1 VPNVERCEARGWGE
15 AVAPLRTPLFRFPL
29 PFAHNREERRHVVV
43 FNSGRD
49 ATILMIQWVLWK
61 HLSQAFIMDGPQM
74 QRLVEKLA
82 YGFYDDGVR
91 MPLDDD
97 PETTPLE
104 LHTELLQIAE
114 VIEPSLPPTV
124 GRELVVKR
132 TRKFAECLVQRGWRK
147 FSDVA
152 A

>member
-1 VPNVERCEARGWGE
+1 VGY
-15 AVAPLRTPLFRFPL
+15 
-29 PFAHNREERRHVVV
+29 
-43 FNSGRD
+43 NSRRD
-49 ATILMIQWVLWK
+49 ATLLMIQWVIWK
-61 HLSQAFIMDGPQM
+61 HLSQILIMDESKM
-74 QRLVEKLA
+74 QQLAEKLA
-82 YGFYDDGVR
+82 HAFYEDGVR

-104 LHTELLQIAE
+104 LHTELLHI
-114 VIEPSLPPTV
+114 VDVLDPPLPPAV

-132 TRKFAECLVQRGWRK
+132 ARQIAQCLVKRGWRK

>member
-1 VPNVERCEARGWGE
+1 M
-15 AVAPLRTPLFRFPL
+15 
-29 PFAHNREERRHVVV
+29 V
-43 FNSGRD
+43 FNSSRD

-61 HLSQAFIMDGPQM
+61 HLSQTFIMDAPKM
-74 QRLVEKLA
+74 QQLVEKLA
-82 YGFYDDGVR
+82 YAFYDDGVR

-104 LHTELLQIAE
+104 LHHELLHI
-114 VIEPSLPPTV
+114 IEAMPPIPLP
-124 GRELVVKR
+124 RELVRER
-132 TRKFAECLVQRGWRK
+132 TRKFAQCLFKRGWRK

>member
-1 VPNVERCEARGWGE
+1 
-15 AVAPLRTPLFRFPL
+15 VA
-29 PFAHNREERRHVVV
+29 

-49 ATILMIQWVLWK
+49 ATLLMIQWTIWK
-61 HLSQAFIMDGPQM
+61 HLSPRLIMDGDKF
-74 QRLVEKLA
+74 QRMAEDLA
-82 YGFYDDGVR
+82 QAFYDEGVR

-104 LHTELLQIAE
+104 LHRELLHIADA
-114 VIEPSLPPTV
+114 IEPP
-124 GRELVVKR
+124 LVNVPRAVVLER
-132 TRKFAECLVQRGWRK
+132 TRKFAQCLVKRGWRK